1 MRIIIILI
9 FGLSILF
16 LLSLKREHDEYRLFS
31 LAQLQSQVLYIGEY
45 VTPWIDSAGNARSL
59 TSNVS
64 LMGTNGVGTAG
75 LPGLINT
82 GGTKFWAC
90 NNILHG
96 MIFIDK
102 TDSSVWTAGGND
114 QGQCGQGNVSGVVL
128 QLTKI
133 PGDTLGNAFKGI
145 SIVQGFYINNANEGF
160 YAVKRGAVTDT
171 VFGVGQLYGGMAMT
185 SGVTSYQA
193 TKPYPLYWRTGH
205 HIVRMAAE
213 KYYQIVYDDGAVE
226 TGGGNGTYAYLG
238 YAGTGNQY
246 QTPHGITFPAGMTI
260 KDLQGGDEGGV
271 LCLGTDNH
279 LYAYTRHTGYMGASP
294 DGSYSTPQDIATNVT
309 SYIINGTTRTSFMA
323 IGGNSN
329 VFYAIAND
337 STLWVW
343 GDAGMSGIG
352 NGTQPNLVSPPT
364 PSAPYSIDPSQILVL
379 QQQHPVQVTNKHN
392 WIKVFSG
399 CLFGF
404 TVFALDYNGQIWGWG
419 RNKGGVLGDG
429 VVECI
434 GAFGDIAA
442 NYANSWDRPSAT
454 PISPY
459 SLASNTPASCPG
471 CKTGVVTSFCSECTI
486 PSTTPNANA
495 GSNQNISTSFTQLN
509 GSSSTSTGGK
519 ITYYFWSKVS
529 GPAGDILDAPAQIT
543 PNLSNLTN
551 GTYVYQL
558 QIKDNGFNTSTANV
572 TINVNIPSIISIGP
586 GSRIVTHP

>member
-1 MRIIIILI
+1 MKKFLFI
-9 FGLSILF
+9 FVFF
-16 LLSLKREHDEYRLFS
+16 LLFIISFKRPVYEYRPYS
-31 LAQLQSQVLYIGEY
+31 LVQLQSQVLYIGEY

-96 MIFIDK
+96 MLFVDK
-102 TDSSVWTAGGND
+102 TDSSVWSSGGND
-114 QGQCGQGNVSGVVL
+114 QGQCGQGNVSSTVL

-133 PGDTLGNAFKGI
+133 PSDSSGNPLKGI
-145 SIVQGFYINNANEGF
+145 SIVQGFYINNADEGA

-171 VFGVGQLYGGMAMT
+171 IFGWGHLYGGMAMM
-185 SGVTSYQA
+185 SGVTAYQA
-193 TKPYPLYWRTGH
+193 TKPFPLYWRTGH
-205 HIVRMAAE
+205 HITRMAAE
-213 KYYQIVYDDGAVE
+213 KYYSIVFDDGVVQ
-226 TGGGNGTYAYLG
+226 TGGGNGTFIYLG
-238 YAGTGNQY
+238 YAGTGTQY
-246 QTPHGITFPAGMTI
+246 QTPHTLTFPGSMTI
-260 KDLQGGDEGGV
+260 QDLQGGDESGV

-309 SYIINGTTRTSFMA
+309 SYILNGTTRTSFMA

-343 GDAGMSGIG
+343 GDAGMSGVG
-352 NGTQPNLVSPPT
+352 NGLQPNLVSPPG
-364 PSAPYSIDPSQILVL
+364 PSTAYNIDPAQILVL
-379 QQQHPVQVTNKHN
+379 QQQHPIQVTNKHN

-429 VVECI
+429 VVECV
-434 GAFGDIAA
+434 GAFGDISA
-442 NYANSWDRPSAT
+442 NYANSWDRPYAT
-454 PISPY
+454 PITPY
-459 SLASNTPASCPG
+459 AIASNIPASSPG
-471 CKTGVVTSFCSECTI
+471 CKTGVVTTFCSECTI
-486 PSTTPNANA
+486 PSTTPTAAIVGGNTIN
-495 GSNQNISTSFTQLN
+495 TT
-509 GSSSTSTGGK
+509 SSSITASGLASTCTGGK
-519 ITYYFWSKVS
+519 LTYYKWTGADGIIEAPADPVLHVS
-529 GPAGDILDAPAQIT
+529 GLAVGT
-543 PNLSNLTN
+543 HTFNLN
-551 GTYVYQL
+551 VQ
-558 QIKDNGFNTSTANV
+558 DNGFNQSNV
-572 TINVNIPSIISIGP
+572 TLTVNVLPVSVLSWP
-586 GSRIVTHP
+586 RGSKPLCH